1 MHDEDESV
9 SIAVNGKRVRSS
21 EHRRAVSGV
30 MSVMRDA
37 RALEKLG
44 GCSEEASWDGARWG
58 VCERACRAS
67 ETRRVRA
74 MVQRRVGDGAGGR
87 RGDARG
93 LEGVR

>member
-1 MHDEDESV
+1 MRDEDESV

-21 EHRRAVSGV
+21 EHRGAVSGV

-37 RALEKLG
+37 RALGKLG
-44 GCSEEASWDGARWG
+44 GCSEEASRNGAHWG
-58 VCERACRAS
+58 VCERACQAG
-67 ETRRVRA
+67 ETRRVQT

-93 LEGVR
+93 PEGVR